1 MFGLRSDGYR
11 VKGLDPIDQIGAQ
24 IMHTRNDAMNF
35 NTMPVRVEN
44 IDNWIRE
51 KSDKEGIR
59 FSYMHVVIASMVRTY
74 ALRQRL
80 NRFVVNGRIYQR
92 NGLYMSIS
100 TKVSLSDESP
110 ELTTKIRFTGQENI
124 YDIKEKIDK
133 AIKDSTE
140 ADRENGS
147 TKTAGKIT
155 AIPSFLIGAG
165 VGFLKLLDRYGCL
178 GKKLIDISPFHTSFY
193 LTNLKSIKGD
203 WIFHHL
209 YNFGTTGMFVSI
221 GKEKLEPCVNA
232 DEKLEVGKVM
242 TLGITTDERYADGFY
257 MLKSQRLWKTFLAD
271 PSKLEERLD
280 IEPIESPKER
290 KKRLKKETKEKKLQ
304 EKKKL
309 KEANS
314 TQSKEEKTSKNTKS
328 KKK

>member
-1 MFGLRSDGYR
+1 M
-11 VKGLDPIDQIGAQ
+11 
-24 IMHTRNDAMNF
+24 
-35 NTMPVRVEN
+35 
-44 IDNWIRE
+44 
-51 KSDKEGIR
+51 
-59 FSYMHVVIASMVRTY
+59 
-74 ALRQRL
+74 
-80 NRFVVNGRIYQR
+80 
-92 NGLYMSIS
+92 
-100 TKVSLSDESP
+100 
-110 ELTTKIRFTGQENI
+110 
-124 YDIKEKIDK
+124 
-133 AIKDSTE
+133 
-140 ADRENGS
+140 
-147 TKTAGKIT
+147 
-155 AIPSFLIGAG
+155 IGAG

-290 KKRLKKETKEKKLQ
+290 KKRLKKEAKEKKLQ

-314 TQSKEEKTSKNTKS
+314 TQSKEEKTRKNKKS